1 MQDLASAI
9 GLPIRDRAK
18 LVVGNDFGGFMDCF
32 FCSDEGTHAV
42 AVGVCVD
49 CGCAACGHHGA
60 VETVRLWVRTGNMFE
75 QRPTEARRFR
85 CAVCRMLN
93 APQNGGRI
101 KTARTGLAAG

>member
-1 MQDLASAI
+1 
-9 GLPIRDRAK
+9 
-18 LVVGNDFGGFMDCF
+18 MDCF

-85 CAVCRMLN
+85 CAVCRTLN